1 MFNKVIKT
9 SALIL
14 SLSVG
19 STLSAQDIHF
29 SDVQG
34 MMQWYNASMKQHSQH
49 DVRVNLRDIRYQTN
63 QAFQTGTVLANVS
76 LLKEADRRSAEEK
89 NYGNV
94 TAGAAFDKSNN
105 GMYRNNM
112 GLLGVSYAVNLNG
125 RGLYIAAG
133 FQGLL
138 TNYRLGSSGTY
149 QDQFDEYGPI
159 SGGVTADPLRVGK
172 RFTYLSLN
180 AGWSMFQRSERL
192 DWYGGLSLRHVN
204 RPFTEETK
212 STLFRLPMTA
222 GIQGGISLKSRYSKV
237 DVFGM
242 YNTKAKASELL
253 GGLRYNFLMG
263 DNSMD
268 DTQTTN
274 QSVVLGIGFMY
285 RVKDAII
292 PELQLGVGR
301 TMIGLHYD
309 MNMSGIRA
317 SGFTRR
323 GFELQ
328 LTQKF

>member
-1 MFNKVIKT
+1 MLNKVIKMGVMV
-9 SALIL
+9 L
-14 SLSVG
+14 SLGVFN
-19 STLSAQDIHF
+19 TLNAQDIHF

-34 MMQWYNASMKQHSQH
+34 MMQWYNASLKQHTQH
-49 DVRVNLRDIRYQTN
+49 DVRVNLRDIRYHTN
-63 QAFQTGTVLANVS
+63 QAFQTGTALVNAS
-76 LLKEADRRSAEEK
+76 LLKAAERTSGEEK

-105 GMYRNNM
+105 GMYRNNI

-125 RGLYIAAG
+125 RGLYMAAG

-138 TNYRLGSSGTY
+138 TNYRLGSNGTY

-159 SGGVTADPLRVGK
+159 SGGVTVDPLRVGK
-172 RFTYLSLN
+172 RYTYVSLN

-222 GIQGGISLKSRYSKV
+222 GVQGGISLKTPYSKV
-237 DVFGM
+237 DLFAM
-242 YNTKAKASELL
+242 LNTKAKASELI
-253 GGLRYNFLMG
+253 GGIRYNFLLG

-268 DTQTTN
+268 DVQTKN
-274 QSVVLGIGFMY
+274 QSVVLGVGFMY

-292 PELQLGVGR
+292 PQLQLGVGR